1 MPSRNTDPSPP
12 PSTEAAISITTMAHR
27 CGLSR
32 ARFYELIV
40 AGIMPQPCYC
50 LHTRRPLYPREL
62 IEVCLEVRAT
72 NIGANGRYILFY
84 NRSTPV
90 AAEPIAAARPRR
102 PRSTPAL
109 DERLPSL
116 REGLTSLGMV
126 AISDAQITTALA
138 SAFPAG
144 TNNLDQGT
152 VLASVFRLLR
162 GPQTASR

>member
-1 MPSRNTDPSPP
+1 MPPRNIEPP
-12 PSTEAAISITTMAHR
+12 AMEAAISITTMASR

-32 ARFYELIV
+32 ARFYELIA

-62 IEVCLEVRAT
+62 IDACLQVRSS

-84 NRSTPV
+84 NRQQPVPMESVST
-90 AAEPIAAARPRR
+90 RPRR
-102 PRSTPAL
+102 QRRTNPAL
-109 DERLPSL
+109 DENIASL
-116 REGLTSLGMV
+116 REGLASLGMV
-126 AISDAQITTALA
+126 SVSDGQIATALA

-144 TNNLDQGT
+144 TNGLDQGT

-162 GPQTASR
+162 SPQTASR